1 MRVLLDTHIL
11 LWYQAADKTLSPNAR
26 AVIESDDNDSVVS
39 IVSFWE
45 IGIKHSIG
53 KLPLRMPLNDFFLT
67 IQDAGF
73 PLLGLQ
79 REHILSAAVLPH
91 LHRDP
96 FDRMLIAQAKQEGMH
111 LLAADPHFK
120 LYDVPL
126 VDL

>member
-11 LWYQAADKTLSPNAR
+11 LWYQASDKTLSRKAR
-26 AVIESDDNDSVVS
+26 AAIESDDNDSVVI

-79 REHILSAAVLPH
+79 SEHILSVAVLPH
-91 LHRDP
+91 HHRDP
-96 FDRMLIAQAKQEGMH
+96 FDRMLIAQAKHEGMH
-111 LLAADPHFK
+111 LLSADPHFRS
-120 LYDVPL
+120 YDVPL
-126 VDL
+126 ADL